1 MYKCTDN
8 TQSNFLSFNQP
19 IGLHMNPENRWVKMA
34 DAIPW
39 EIFERKYSRLFKGK
53 NGRVAKPLRL
63 ALGSLIIQT
72 KYQYSDRELV
82 EQLTE
87 NPYYQYFI
95 GLPGYQEEP
104 PIDAST
110 LVLFRK
116 RLKMDVVMEAND
128 YMLEALKQKETEAK
142 NKNDD
147 DHTNPPS
154 GGGNG
159 ETKAKPEQQEPEQQE
174 PENKGTLMLDATCA
188 PSNIRYP
195 QDFSLLNE
203 AREKLETII
212 IRFCKSYGISR
223 PRMYRRQA
231 RKNYLALAKAKKRNT
246 KKIRATIRKQL
257 AYIKRDIG
265 YLESY
270 MENGYAPTSKEI
282 SLLMT
287 IYKLYEQQQY
297 MYQSKVHS
305 VENRI
310 VSISQPCIRPI
321 VRGKTKAPVEFG
333 AKFDLSIDDSGL
345 GRIEKI
351 SYDAYNES
359 TVLVEAV
366 ERFRERTGRYP
377 ERLLADQIYRTREN
391 RNFCKLHGIRLSGP
405 KLGRPSLTKQSAKEK
420 KQEYQDNT
428 DRIEVE
434 RSFSLSKR
442 CYGMDLIR
450 TKLYDTTLTS
460 IALSVFVTNLFK
472 IQSRIL
478 FALIYF
484 FELMELQTADF
495 ELKMV

>member
-8 TQSNFLSFNQP
+8 AQSNFLNFNQP
-19 IGLHMNPENRWVKMA
+19 IGLHMNPENRWIRMA

-39 EIFERKYSRLFKGK
+39 EIFEKKYSRLFKGK

-82 EQLTE
+82 DQLTE

-116 RLKMDVVMEAND
+116 RLKMDVIMEANE
-128 YMLEALKQKETEAK
+128 YMLEAFKEKDASDK
-142 NKNDD
+142 KDD

-154 GGGNG
+154 GGGC
-159 ETKAKPEQQEPEQQE
+159 EEQKAKPEQQEG
-174 PENKGTLMLDATCA
+174 ENKGTLMLDATCA

-203 AREKLETII
+203 AREKLEIII
-212 IRFCKSYGISR
+212 IRFCKTYGFSR
-223 PRMYRRQA
+223 PRMYRKQA
-231 RKNYLALAKAKKRNT
+231 RKNYLALAKAKKRST

-257 AYIKRDIG
+257 AYITRDIK
-265 YLESY
+265 YTVFY
-270 MENGYAPTSKEI
+270 MECGYAPTSKEI

-297 MYQSKVHS
+297 MYQNKVHS

-310 VSISQPCIRPI
+310 VSITQPWIRPI
-321 VRGKTKAPVEFG
+321 VRGKTKTPVEFG
-333 AKFDLSIDDSGL
+333 AKFDLSVDDNGL

-359 TVLVEAV
+359 TVLIEAV
-366 ERFRERTGRYP
+366 ERFRERTGHYP
-377 ERLLADQIYRTREN
+377 ERLLADQIYRTRDN
-391 RNFCKLHGIRLSGP
+391 RNFCKAHGIRLSGP
-405 KLGRPSLTKQSAKEK
+405 KLGRPSLAKQSAKEK

-472 IQSRIL
+472 IQSQIL
-478 FALIYF
+478 FVLLWLRQLLRY
-484 FELMELQTADF
+484 QPADF
-495 ELKMV
+495 ESETV

>member
-1 MYKCTDN
+1 MYKYTDN
-8 TQSNFLSFNQP
+8 TQSNFLDFNQP
-19 IGLHMNPENRWVKMA
+19 IRLHMNPKNRWVKMA

-39 EIFERKYSRLFKGK
+39 EIFEKKYSRLFKGK

-104 PIDAST
+104 PIEAST

-116 RLKMDVVMEAND
+116 RLKMDVIMEANE
-128 YMLEALKQKETEAK
+128 YMLDAFKEKESSDK
-142 NKNDD
+142 KDD
-147 DHTNPPS
+147 DHKTPPS
-154 GGGNG
+154 DGDGGVQ
-159 ETKAKPEQQEPEQQE
+159 ETKPKKQS
-174 PENKGTLMLDATCA
+174 ENKGTLMLNATCA

-195 QDFSLLNE
+195 QDFLLLNE

-212 IRFCKSYGISR
+212 IRFCKSYGFSR

-231 RKNYLALAKAKKRNT
+231 RKNYLALAKAKKRST

-257 AYIKRDIG
+257 AYIRRDIG
-265 YLESY
+265 YLENY
-270 MENGYAPTSKEI
+270 MESGYAPVSKEI
-282 SLLMT
+282 PILLT

-297 MYQSKVHS
+297 MYKNKMHS
-305 VENRI
+305 VDNRI
-310 VSISQPCIRPI
+310 VSITQPWLRPI

-333 AKFDLSIDDSGL
+333 AKFDLSLDDSGL

-359 TVLVEAV
+359 TVLIEAV
-366 ERFRERTGRYP
+366 ERFRERTGHYP
-377 ERLLADQIYRTREN
+377 ERLLADQIYRTRAN
-391 RNFCKLHGIRLSGP
+391 RSFCKTHGIRLSGP
-405 KLGRPSLTKQSAKEK
+405 KLGRPSLTKQSAKER

-434 RSFSLSKR
+434 RAFSLSKR
-442 CYGMDLIR
+442 CYGMDLKR
-450 TKLYDTTLTS
+450 TRFYDTTLTT

-472 IQSRIL
+472 IQSRVLSALLWLIEL
-478 FALIYF
+478 LMHPFAGVKP
-484 FELMELQTADF
+484 ET
-495 ELKMV
+495 V

>member
-1 MYKCTDN
+1 MYKCADN

-19 IGLHMNPENRWVKMA
+19 IGLHMNSENRWVKMA

-39 EIFERKYSRLFKGK
+39 DVFEKKYARLFKGK

-82 EQLTE
+82 DQLTE

-116 RLKMDVVMEAND
+116 RLKMDVIMEANE
-128 YMLEALKQKETEAK
+128 YMLKAFDEKDSSDKK
-142 NKNDD
+142 DD

-154 GGGNG
+154 GGDG
-159 ETKAKPEQQEPEQQE
+159 EQKAATEQE
-174 PENKGTLMLDATCA
+174 PENRGTLMLDATCA

-203 AREKLETII
+203 AREKLEKII
-212 IRFCKSYGISR
+212 IRFCKNYGFPR
-223 PRMYRRQA
+223 PRMYRNQA
-231 RKNYLALAKAKKRNT
+231 RKNYLALSKAKKRST
-246 KKIRATIRKQL
+246 KKIRATIRKQS
-257 AYIKRDIG
+257 AYIKRDIK

-270 MENGYAPTSKEI
+270 MEDGYAPTSNEI

-287 IYKLYEQQQY
+287 IYKLYGQQQY
-297 MYQSKVHS
+297 MYQNKVHS

-310 VSISQPCIRPI
+310 VSITQPWIRPI

-333 AKFDLSIDDSGL
+333 AKFDLSVDDKGL

-351 SYDAYNES
+351 SYDAYNGS
-359 TVLVEAV
+359 TVLIEAV
-366 ERFRERTGRYP
+366 ERFRERTGYYP
-377 ERLLADQIYRTREN
+377 ERLLADQIYRTRNN

-405 KLGRPSLTKQSAKEK
+405 KLGRPSHGKQSAKEK
-420 KQEYQDNT
+420 KQEYRDNT

-472 IQSRIL
+472 IQSRVL
-478 FALIYF
+478 FALLF
-484 FELMELQTADF
+484 LLELMGLQSVDYEPET
-495 ELKMV
+495 V

>member
-1 MYKCTDN
+1 MYKYTDN

-39 EIFERKYSRLFKGK
+39 EIFEKKYSRLFKGK

-72 KYQYSDRELV
+72 KYQYSDREV
-82 EQLTE
+82 VDQLTE

-116 RLKMDVVMEAND
+116 RLKMDVIMEANE
-128 YMLEALKQKETEAK
+128 YMLEAFKEKTTK
-142 NKNDD
+142 DKSDD

-154 GGGNG
+154 SGGDG
-159 ETKAKPEQQEPEQQE
+159 ESEAEPEQV

-212 IRFCKSYGISR
+212 IRFCKSYGFSR
-223 PRMYRRQA
+223 PRMYRKQA
-231 RKNYLALAKAKKRNT
+231 RKNYLALTKAKKRST

-270 MENGYAPTSKEI
+270 MEDGYAPTSKKI

-297 MYQSKVHS
+297 MYQNKVHS

-310 VSISQPCIRPI
+310 VSISQPWIRPI

-366 ERFRERTGRYP
+366 ERFRVRTGHYP
-377 ERLLADQIYRTREN
+377 ERLLADQIYRTRDN
-391 RNFCKLHGIRLSGP
+391 RKFCKLHGIRLSGP
-405 KLGRPSLTKQSAKEK
+405 KLGRPSLTKQSVKEK
-420 KQEYQDNT
+420 RQEYQDNT

-478 FALIYF
+478 FALIYLL
-484 FELMELQTADF
+484 ELIGLQPADF
-495 ELKMV
+495 EPE

>member
-8 TQSNFLSFNQP
+8 SQSNFLSFNQP
-19 IGLHMNPENRWVKMA
+19 LGLHMNPENRWIKMA

-39 EIFERKYSRLFKGK
+39 KIFEKKYSRLFKGK

-95 GLPGYQEEP
+95 GLPGYQEEA

-116 RLKMDVVMEAND
+116 RLKMDIIMEANE
-128 YMLEALKQKETEAK
+128 YMLDAFKEK
-142 NKNDD
+142 DSNDKKDD
-147 DHTNPPS
+147 DHTDPPS
-154 GGGNG
+154 SGGTI
-159 ETKAKPEQQEPEQQE
+159 EQKTEQQDA
-174 PENKGTLMLDATCA
+174 ENKGTLMLDATCA

-212 IRFCKSYGISR
+212 IRFCKSYGFSR
-223 PRMYRRQA
+223 PRMYRKQA
-231 RKNYLALAKAKKRNT
+231 RKNYLALAKAKKRSA
-246 KKIRATIRKQL
+246 KRIRATIRKQL
-257 AYIKRDIG
+257 AYIKRDIK
-265 YLESY
+265 YLENY
-270 MENGYAPTSKEI
+270 MEDGYAPTSKEI

-297 MYQSKVHS
+297 MYKNKVHS
-305 VENRI
+305 VANRI
-310 VSISQPCIRPI
+310 VSITQPWIRPI
-321 VRGKTKAPVEFG
+321 VRGKTKSPVEFG
-333 AKFDLSIDDSGL
+333 AKFDLSIDDNGL
-345 GRIEKI
+345 GRIEQI
-351 SYDAYNES
+351 SYEAYNES
-359 TVLVEAV
+359 TVLIEAV
-366 ERFRERTGRYP
+366 KRFKERTGYYP

-391 RNFCKLHGIRLSGP
+391 RNFCKKHGIRLSGP
-405 KLGRPSLTKQSAKEK
+405 KLGRPSLAKQSAQEK

-442 CYGMDLIR
+442 CYGMGLIK
-450 TKLYDTTLTS
+450 TKLYETTLSS

-478 FALIYF
+478 FTLFLLIDL
-484 FELMELQTADF
+484 LMYQTADF
-495 ELKMV
+495 ELETV

>member
-8 TQSNFLSFNQP
+8 TQSDFLNFNQP
-19 IGLHMNPENRWVKMA
+19 IGLHMNPENRWVKMP

-39 EIFERKYSRLFKGK
+39 EIFEKKYSRLFKGK

-82 EQLTE
+82 DQLTE

-95 GLPGYQEEP
+95 GLPGYQEEA

-116 RLKMDVVMEAND
+116 RLNMEVIMEANE
-128 YMLEALKQKETEAK
+128 YMLEAIKEKDTSDK
-142 NKNDD
+142 KDD

-154 GGGNG
+154 GGGSD
-159 ETKAKPEQQEPEQQE
+159 EQKAKSEQQE

-212 IRFCKSYGISR
+212 IRFCKTYGFSR
-223 PRMYRRQA
+223 PRMYRKQA
-231 RKNYLALAKAKKRNT
+231 RKNYLALAKAKKRST

-257 AYIKRDIG
+257 AYIKRDIK
-265 YLESY
+265 YLENY
-270 MENGYAPTSKEI
+270 MEDGYAPASKEI

-297 MYQSKVHS
+297 MYQNKVHS
-305 VENRI
+305 VDNRI
-310 VSISQPCIRPI
+310 VSIAQPWLRPI

-333 AKFDLSIDDSGL
+333 AKFDLSVDNNGF
-345 GRIEKI
+345 GRMEKI

-366 ERFRERTGRYP
+366 ERFKERTGHYP
-377 ERLLADQIYRTREN
+377 ERLLADQIYRTRDN
-391 RNFCKLHGIRLSGP
+391 RNFCKTHGIRLSGP
-405 KLGRPSLTKQSAKEK
+405 KLGRPSITKQSVKEK

-442 CYGMDLIR
+442 CYGMNLIR

-472 IQSRIL
+472 IQSRIRS
-478 FALIYF
+478 ALIF
-484 FELMELQTADF
+484 LLKLIGLQSADF
-495 ELKMV
+495 EPIMV